1 MASMIAENSYL
12 IPAKIK
18 QDYAEKNRYLMIV
31 TDLEGE
37 MDDDQDEVVQ
47 SIEHLRKT
55 IQGKIT
61 NLNKDMKKVKRALHK
76 QEVW

>member
-1 MASMIAENSYL
+1 MIAENSYL